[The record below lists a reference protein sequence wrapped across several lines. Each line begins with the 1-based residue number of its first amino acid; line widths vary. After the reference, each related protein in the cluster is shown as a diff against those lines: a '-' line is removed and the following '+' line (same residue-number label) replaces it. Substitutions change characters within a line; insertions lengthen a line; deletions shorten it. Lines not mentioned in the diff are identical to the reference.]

1 LCVNERGGRGD
12 VVGCFEGVCGCF
24 RRTGVP
30 VYAGFDE
37 RGGETRIP
45 RVDCHVVVDWGSGR
59 CGCGA
64 HSG

>member
-1 LCVNERGGRGD
+1 VNERGGRGD

-37 RGGETRIP
+37 RGGETRFP
-45 RVDCHVVVDWGSGR
+45 RVDCRVVVN
-59 CGCGA
+59 
-64 HSG
+64 